1 MIKSRTKKR
10 KILFLLQIGDLL
22 GTSLLAMAFLAL
34 EEIGIF
40 LHFLKFFAI
49 PAPIRRHESGQLRRT
64 PPQLNP
70 LQRLHGGGE
79 SLPFTL

>member
-1 MIKSRTKKR
+1 MIKVIKMYIS
-10 KILFLLQIGDLL
+10 FFPQIGDLL

-40 LHFLKFFAI
+40 LLFFAI

-79 SLPFTL
+79 SLHFTL

>member
-1 MIKSRTKKR
+1 MIKSKMY
-10 KILFLLQIGDLL
+10 ISFPPQIGDLL

-40 LHFLKFFAI
+40 LHFLTSFVI

-79 SLPFTL
+79 LLPFTL